1 MFDLGK
7 ENIMT
12 DESVRQNVVDEL
24 SWEPSVD
31 GAHIGVTARDGVVTL
46 TGHVTSYAEKV
57 AAEHAAERV
66 FGVKAVAQ
74 DLEVRYTYEA
84 GHADDDVAKRV
95 LQSLAWDIFIPKD
108 RIKVKVEKGRV
119 TLSGEL
125 DWQYQKEQAEGA
137 VRRLSGVTGVTD
149 AIRIKPVIK
158 AVDISDKIKAA
169 FGRNAQ
175 IEAGDIDIATDGG
188 GKVTLTGHV
197 ESYHERTLA
206 GSTAWSAPGV
216 MNVDNCLTVG

>member
-1 MFDLGK
+1 
-7 ENIMT
+7 MT
-12 DESVRQNVVDEL
+12 DEIVRQNVLDEL
-24 SWEPSVD
+24 SWEPRVD

-46 TGHVTSYAEKV
+46 TGHVSSYAEKM

-74 DLEVRYTYEA
+74 DLEVRCTPGA
-84 GHADDDVAKRV
+84 GHDDDDIAKRV
-95 LQSLAWDIFIPKD
+95 LQSLSWDIFVPSD

-125 DWQYQKEQAEGA
+125 DWQYQKEQTEGA
-137 VRRLSGVTGVTD
+137 VRRLSGVTSVTD
-149 AIRIKPVIK
+149 SIRIKPTVK
-158 AVDISDKIKAA
+158 AADISDKIKAA

-175 IEAGDIDIATDGG
+175 IEADDIDIKTDGG
-188 GKVTLTGHV
+188 RVTLTGHV
-197 ESYHERTLA
+197 ESYHERMLA

-216 MNVDNCLTVG
+216 MNVENLLTIG